1 MYVNFLMSIEN
12 NKMLNRKSVTFVIRE
27 QESVFVQMPKNSIYW
42 TMPTVLMSTKY
53 DIFKGINFITRKFDW
68 INVKYAST
76 LFNLETEY
84 NGERI
89 ETIFCEILVDNS
101 YLNINEL
108 NNNPVISF
116 QRFIPISRLSILTN
130 KTVYI
135 KHYLSF
141 IFKKE

>member
-27 QESVFVQMPKNSIYW
+27 QESVFIQMPRNSIYW

-76 LFNLETEY
+76 IFNLETEY
-84 NGERI
+84 NGGRI

-108 NNNPVISF
+108 NNNPVISS
-116 QRFIPISRLSILTN
+116 QRFMPISRLSILTN